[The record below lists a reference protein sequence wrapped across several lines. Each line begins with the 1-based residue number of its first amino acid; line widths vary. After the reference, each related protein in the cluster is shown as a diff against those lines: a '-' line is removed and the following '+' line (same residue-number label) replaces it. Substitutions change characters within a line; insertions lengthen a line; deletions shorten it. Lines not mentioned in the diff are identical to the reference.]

1 MRAPGFWWRS
11 PPSALA
17 WLLQPFGALYGAIT
31 LQRMRR
37 PGAQARIPVICVGN
51 FVAGGAGKTPTTLA
65 LASRLAALG
74 EMPFAL
80 TRGYGGRLPGPLRV
94 DPAQH
99 GPGDVGDEPLLL
111 AVSLPTIVARE
122 RPAGALLA
130 REAGASLV
138 LMDDGLQNPSLHKDL
153 RLAVVDGAVGVGNGL
168 CLPAGPLRAPLAGQL
183 GQIDAIVLI
192 GEGAAGEH
200 VAAAAAA
207 AGKSLLRARLVP
219 PADIKAELAGLPVL
233 AVSGIGRPEK
243 FSATLRAAGA
253 RLIGEHAFGDHHAY
267 TSDEVA
273 ALIAEAK
280 GHACCIAVTE
290 KDMVK
295 LAPLWPAAERSLL
308 LCVPVTLVFEDEA
321 ALDRLLRECL
331 EKPVQP
337 RPARRTRSS
346 TASGE
351 T

>member
-17 WLLQPFGALYGAIT
+17 RLLQPLGALYGAIT
-31 LQRMRR
+31 LKRMRQ
-37 PGAQARIPVICVGN
+37 PGAQAGIPVICVGN

-65 LASRLAALG
+65 LASRLAAMG
-74 EMPFAL
+74 ETPFAL

-94 DPAQH
+94 EPARH
-99 GPGDVGDEPLLL
+99 NAVDVGDEPLLL
-111 AVSLPTIVARE
+111 AARLPTIVARE
-122 RPAGALLA
+122 RPAGATLA

-183 GQIDAIVLI
+183 GQVDALVII
-192 GEGAAGEH
+192 GAGAAGDQ
-200 VAAAAAA
+200 VAAEALTV
-207 AGKSLLRARLVP
+207 GKRVLRARLAP
-219 PADIKAELAGLPVL
+219 PVDIQTELAGLSVL

-243 FSATLRAAGA
+243 FAATLRSAGA
-253 RLIGEHAFGDHHAY
+253 RLAGERAYGDHHAY
-267 TSDEVA
+267 TAADVT

-280 GHACCIAVTE
+280 AKACHIAVTE

-308 LCVPVTLVFEDEA
+308 ICVPVTLAFEDEA
-321 ALDRLLRECL
+321 ALDALLRGCL
-331 EKPVQP
+331 AK
-337 RPARRTRSS
+337 AR
-346 TASGE
+346 SGAAGAAYAQ
-351 T
+351 